1 MQTKMLFTLFLLICW
16 LSTVQPETT
25 PAKKII
31 QHEKEDEYDRD
42 IHSVLREMTAMLAKQ
57 NVQIMYLQKENEAQA
72 AKLRDVDNLKEAI
85 QAQTAKQKTTEE
97 KLAELDKLKP
107 QLQVKQVAFSASLVA
122 TGQRHF
128 GPFSALYTL
137 AFKHVITNIGNA
149 YNPNTGVFTAPVKG
163 AYHFEFYIYG
173 YGDASHGS
181 GAILFKNGRHIFIA
195 YEHQPSHTS
204 SSSNGVT
211 LILEVGDVVYVRQ
224 RATAKIFD
232 SVNCHTTF
240 SGHLLFTM

>member
-1 MQTKMLFTLFLLICW
+1 M
-16 LSTVQPETT
+16 VT
-25 PAKKII
+25 PKALPIVKHRAKL
-31 QHEKEDEYDRD
+31 EKEHVEAPAHTNPPNMGQNPQHTTTCTHTLVHTHYD
-42 IHSVLREMTAMLAKQ
+42 INNIGTMTRRLNKDR
-57 NVQIMYLQKENEAQA
+57 V
-72 AKLRDVDNLKEAI
+72 
-85 QAQTAKQKTTEE
+85 
-97 KLAELDKLKP
+97 
-107 QLQVKQVAFSASLVA
+107 VAFSASLVA
-122 TGQRHF
+122 TETRHF

-137 AFKHVITNIGNA
+137 AFRHVITNIGNA

-173 YGDASHGS
+173 HGHASHGS
-181 GAILFKNGRHIFIA
+181 GAMLFKNGHHIVIA

-224 RATAKIFD
+224 WPNTKLID
-232 SVNCHTTF
+232 TGSHHTTF